1 MAMVVVFTFGILVNS
16 TNISFRSFFRMFSV
30 FCSLFFSSLQTALF
44 DTIMVLEKGGGGG
57 GGDSGG
63 GDTALLKKIDELLEI
78 LPAPFNEVEIRLRA
92 TGFFDENAANAP
104 YILVGGISVFF
115 SSVLPML
122 LFG

>member
-1 MAMVVVFTFGILVNS
+1 
-16 TNISFRSFFRMFSV
+16 
-30 FCSLFFSSLQTALF
+30 
-44 DTIMVLEKGGGGG
+44 MVLEKGGGGG

-104 YILVGGISVFF
+104 YILVGGISVFV

-122 LFG
+122 LFD